1 MLGTHQ
7 SKKEMISVTDL
18 RAGTIFR
25 YLGQIYKVLF
35 YEHVK
40 VGRGS
45 ANIKVKVKNVRNG
58 SVTEKSFING
68 AKVNDIL
75 IQKQD
80 LQFLYKDLDFAYF
93 MNPQSF
99 EQISI
104 PLTVIED
111 HIYLKNGEI
120 FSVSF
125 LLDEPLTLNLSPK
138 MEFTV
143 EETGPAVRGN
153 SATNV
158 FKDAVL
164 ENGLKTKVPLFI
176 KAGDR
181 VRIDTRTGTYTE
193 RAQK

>member
-1 MLGTHQ
+1 
-7 SKKEMISVTDL
+7 MISVTDL
-18 RAGTIFR
+18 RAGTIFEDQE
-25 YLGQIYKVLF
+25 QIYKVLS

-45 ANIKVKVKNVRNG
+45 ANVKVKVKNLKTG
-58 SVTEKSFING
+58 ATLDKSFMSN
-68 AKVNDIL
+68 AKVLPADVEKL
-75 IQKQD
+75 DYQY
-80 LQFLYKDLDFAYF
+80 LYKDQDSVFF
-93 MNPQSF
+93 MNPKTF

-104 PLTVIED
+104 PLKVLSE
-111 HIYLKNGEI
+111 HVFLKEGENFSINFLNGQPL
-120 FSVSF
+120 S
-125 LLDEPLTLNLSPK
+125 LDLSPK

-181 VRIDTRTGTYTE
+181 VKIDTRTGAYCE
-193 RAQK
+193 RVQK